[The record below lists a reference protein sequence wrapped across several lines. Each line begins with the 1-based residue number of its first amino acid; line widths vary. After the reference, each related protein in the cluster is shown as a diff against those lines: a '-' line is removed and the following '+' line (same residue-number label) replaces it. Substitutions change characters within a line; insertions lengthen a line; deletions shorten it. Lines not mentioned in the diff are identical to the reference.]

1 MEIIDDIKM
10 YGRFLWGLRSYFRQP
25 ISLKEARIIVQNRLA
40 QRENNFL
47 RLVERGIFGYS
58 HSPYLP
64 LLKNVGCEMADIR
77 KMVKAKGLEKTLSS
91 LREAGVYIT
100 FEQFKGREPIVCDGK
115 EIPVKVRDFDNPY
128 LKHYYQ
134 AESGGTTG
142 AGTRVSTDLDH
153 LAAQAP
159 NIMLTREAHGVLN
172 VPTAIWHG
180 ILPDNTGVS
189 ILLRQ
194 ARFGRIADKW
204 FSPISSR
211 DIRFSLKNRLANYC
225 IVSAGRLFGVPFPR
239 PEHVSLDQAAILTYW
254 AFNNL
259 KIHGK
264 CLIRGSVSKVLRICL
279 VARENN
285 IDLRG
290 VTFMGGSEPP
300 TPAKVK
306 QITLSNAK
314 WVPTYFFTE
323 AGAVG
328 LGCANP
334 VDGNDLHFQKDAL
347 AVIQHPI
354 QVPGSEITVDAFHWT
369 SLLAT
374 TPKIM
379 LNVESDDYGVIE
391 KRSCGC
397 PLEHLGFTEHL
408 REIRSYRKLTGEG
421 TTLVGSEMIHIL
433 EEILP
438 ARFGGSPLDYQLME
452 EEDNVGL
459 TRISLIVSPKI
470 KINNEKEV
478 IETVLE
484 ALGQGSDSADLT
496 RALWQQTGSLQVK
509 RMEPVWT
516 SRGKMMPLHVTRRSN
531 ARANT

>member
-10 YGRFLWGLRSYFRQP
+10 YGRFLWGLRSYLRRT
-25 ISLKEARIIVQNRLA
+25 ISLEEARAIVQDRLA
-40 QRENNFL
+40 QRENKFL

-58 HSPYLP
+58 RSPYLP
-64 LLKNVGCEMADIR
+64 LLKNAGCEMADIR
-77 KMVKAKGLEKTLSS
+77 DMVRAKGLEKTLLH

-100 FEQFKGREPIVCDGK
+100 FEQFKGREPIVRNGK
-115 EIPVKVRDFDNPY
+115 VLHVKVRDFDNPY

-134 AESGGTTG
+134 SESGGTTG

-153 LAAQAP
+153 LGAQAP
-159 NIMLTREAHGVLN
+159 NLMLTREAHGVLN
-172 VPTAIWHG
+172 VPTAIWYG
-180 ILPDNTGVS
+180 VLPDDTAIG

-204 FSPISSR
+204 FSPLSPR
-211 DIRFSLKNRLANYC
+211 DIRFSLKNRLANYS
-225 IVSAGRLFGVPFPR
+225 IVSAGRLFGVPIPR
-239 PEHVSLDQAAILTYW
+239 PEHVPLDQAALLAHW
-254 AFNNL
+254 ASKNL

-264 CLIRGSVSKVLRICL
+264 CLVRGSVSKVLRICIA
-279 VARENN
+279 ARENN
-285 IDLRG
+285 LDLRG

-300 TPAKVK
+300 TPAKVA
-306 QITLSNAK
+306 QITCSNAK

-334 VDGNDLHFQKDAL
+334 IDGNDLHLQKDSL
-347 AVIQHPI
+347 AVIQYPC
-354 QVPGSEITVDAFHWT
+354 QVPGTEITVNAFHWT
-369 SLLAT
+369 SLLPT

-397 PLEHLGFTEHL
+397 PLEHLGLTEHV
-408 REIRSYRKLTGEG
+408 RDIRSYRKLTGEG
-421 TTLVGSEMIHIL
+421 ITLVGSEMIHIL
-433 EEILP
+433 EKILP
-438 ARFGGSPLDYQLME
+438 TRFGGSPLDYQLIE
-452 EEDNVGL
+452 EEDHLGL
-459 TRISLIVSPKI
+459 TRIRLIVSPKI
-470 KINNEKEV
+470 KINNETAV
-478 IETVLE
+478 IDTVLE

-496 RALWQQTGSLQVK
+496 RALWQQTGSLQIK

-516 SRGKMMPLHVTRRSN
+516 ARGKMMPLHVIRRSDS
-531 ARANT
+531 

>member
-1 MEIIDDIKM
+1 
-10 YGRFLWGLRSYFRQP
+10 
-25 ISLKEARIIVQNRLA
+25 VQDRLT

-58 HSPYLP
+58 RSPYLP
-64 LLKNVGCEMADIR
+64 LLKNAGCEMADIR
-77 KMVKAKGLEKTLSS
+77 DMVRTKGLEKTLLS

-100 FEQFKGREPIVCDGK
+100 FEQFKGREPIVRNGK
-115 EIPVKVRDFDNPY
+115 VIPVKVRDFDNPY

-159 NIMLTREAHGVLN
+159 NLMLTREAHGVLN
-172 VPTAIWHG
+172 VPTAIWYG
-180 ILPDNTGVS
+180 VLPDNTAIG

-204 FSPISSR
+204 FTPIAPR
-211 DIRFSLKNRLANYC
+211 DIRFSLKNRIANYC
-225 IVSAGRLFGVPFPR
+225 IVSAGRLFGVPMPR
-239 PEHVSLDQAAILTYW
+239 PEHVPLDQAALLAHW
-254 AFNNL
+254 ASKNL
-259 KIHGK
+259 EIHGK
-264 CLIRGSVSKVLRICL
+264 CLIRASVSKVLRVCL
-279 VARENN
+279 AARDHN
-285 IDLRG
+285 IDLLG
-290 VTFMGGSEPP
+290 TTFMGGSEPP

-306 QITLSNAK
+306 QIARSNAK

-334 VDGNDLHFQKDAL
+334 VDGNDLHLQKDAL
-347 AVIQHPI
+347 AVIQYHC
-354 QVPGSEITVDAFHWT
+354 QVPGTEILVDAFNWT
-369 SLLAT
+369 SLLPT

-397 PLEHLGFTEHL
+397 PLEHLGLTEHL
-408 REIRSYRKLTGEG
+408 RDIRSYRKLTGEG
-421 TTLVGSEMIHIL
+421 TTLVGSEMLHIL

-438 ARFGGSPLDYQLME
+438 SRFGGSPLDYQLVE
-452 EEDNVGL
+452 EEDNFGL

-470 KINNEKEV
+470 KINNDGVV
-478 IETVLE
+478 INTVLE

-496 RALWQQTGSLQVK
+496 RALWQQTGSLRIK
-509 RMEPVWT
+509 RMEPIWT
-516 SRGKMMPLHVTRRSN
+516 ARGKMMSLHVIRPSDS
-531 ARANT
+531 